1 MLMKSISGI
10 RGIWKTEITPENVQR
25 FAANFASYQQKRFKK
40 KKITLTIGRDSRTT
54 GDLLV
59 HSAIA
64 GILSGGADA
73 IYLGI
78 VATPTLLLAVKDLSA
93 DGGICITASHNPA
106 EWNAMKFVDK
116 NGMFLFPEVMDGFL
130 KTFEKPIFYTDWDK
144 VGKWSEDYEATYR
157 HIQKILSISYLDLKS
172 IRSRKIKVVLD
183 SVNGAGGVISPTLL
197 RELGCEV
204 IELNSEP
211 TGIFAHSPE
220 PLEKNLKQI
229 CEEVKKHKAD
239 IGFATDPDVD
249 RLAIIDEKGRYIG
262 EELTLVLAIQFVLS
276 KTKGSIVT
284 NLSSTM
290 AIEMSTKKYNPTIY
304 RTAVGEINIAKKMKE
319 IGSVIGGE
327 GTGGVICPAVNYTRD
342 AIVGMALLLGYM
354 AQNKSKKLSELVDMI
369 PKLYIAK
376 EKIETDTQTANKI
389 MKNVVKKIKL
399 PDTTVDKTD
408 GIKITGKDFWIHIR
422 KSGTEPIIRIYAEAT
437 SKAIAD
443 SLCNEAKLKLDVA
456 TP

>member
-10 RGIWKTEITPENVQR
+10 RGLWKTDITPENVQR
-25 FAANFASYQQKRFKK
+25 FAANFVSYQQDRFKK
-40 KKITLTIGRDSRTT
+40 NKITIIIGRDSRTT

-64 GILSGGADA
+64 GILSLGADVV
-73 IYLGI
+73 YLGI
-78 VATPTLLLAVKDLSA
+78 VATPTLLLTVKDLSA

-106 EWNAMKFVDK
+106 EWNAMKFVDN
-116 NGMFLFPEVMDGFL
+116 NGMFLYPEVMDGYL
-130 KTFEKPIFYTDWDK
+130 KTLDNPIAYANWNE
-144 VGKWSEDYEATYR
+144 VGSWAEDYDATYR
-157 HIQKILSISYLDLKS
+157 HIQKILQIPYLDLTK
-172 IRSRKIKVVLD
+172 IRNKKFKVVLD
-183 SVNGAGGVISPTLL
+183 SVNGAGGVISPTML
-197 RELGCEV
+197 RDLGCEV

-249 RLAIIDEKGRYIG
+249 RLAIIDENGRYIG

-276 KTKGSIVT
+276 KTTGPVVT

-290 AIEMSTKKYNPTIY
+290 AIEMSTKHIKPTIY
-304 RTAVGEINIAKKMKE
+304 RTPVGEINIAKKMME
-319 IGSVIGGE
+319 VDSVIGGE

-342 AIVGMALLLGYM
+342 AVVGMVLILGYM
-354 AQNKSKKLSELVDMI
+354 AQNKTKKLSDLVKSI
-369 PKLYIAK
+369 PKLFIAK
-376 EKIETDTQTANKI
+376 EKIETDPKTATKI
-389 MKNVVKKIKL
+389 MKSVEKNVKF
-399 PDTTVDKTD
+399 PDTTIDNTD
-408 GIKITGKDFWIHIR
+408 GVKIIGSDYWVHIR

-437 SKAIAD
+437 TQKIAD
-443 SLCNEAKLKLDVA
+443 KLCIEVLEAISD
-456 TP
+456 